1 MILLNE
7 CIKEYSALLCIVV
20 HPKHFIIMWG
30 GLSSTTTITLSL
42 SYCWFEPRS
51 HANWIKTVQMMKI
64 SCYKNVYELYEKT
77 CCPDTGSCGY
87 TTLSYCSHTWGWMD
101 LSVSCGSN
109 MGLLPW
115 RRGDRNMT
123 EVRFIQSFISEDSHG
138 VIRWNAQTLDISAA
152 GLNTHW
158 NIWLC

>member
-1 MILLNE
+1 MYCCTPKVLYNHGGGGGGGSLLNHHHHIE
-7 CIKEYSALLCIVV
+7 FKLLLIWTKAPWKLNKNC
-20 HPKHFIIMWG
+20 
-30 GLSSTTTITLSL
+30 
-42 SYCWFEPRS
+42 
-51 HANWIKTVQMMKI
+51 ANDQDFL
-64 SCYKNVYELYEKT
+64 CYKNVYELYEKT

-87 TTLSYCSHTWGWMD
+87 TPLSYCSHTWGWMD

-158 NIWLC
+158 KIWLC

>member
-1 MILLNE
+1 MY
-7 CIKEYSALLCIVV
+7 CCTPKALYN
-20 HPKHFIIMWG
+20 HGGGGGG

-51 HANWIKTVQMMKI
+51 HANWIKTVQMFKI
-64 SCYKNVYELYEKT
+64 SSVIKMYMNYMRKPAAQTQEAVDIHLCHIAAIL
-77 CCPDTGSCGY
+77 GG
-87 TTLSYCSHTWGWMD
+87 GWI
-101 LSVSCGSN
+101 SCGSN

-138 VIRWNAQTLDISAA
+138 VIKWNTQTLDISAA

-158 NIWLC
+158 KIWLC